1 MCKKKKKQKRRSH
14 QQQLWRLFWTL
25 TLKNAIKC
33 FHWCSHYCY
42 TFCPTP
48 SNQLTPSALLHIFP
62 RIGECLLQHRTRQ
75 TSQTVCASCGRE
87 LIRHR
92 HTHTHSKLETNCH
105 HNFISLAT
113 VSKPRKKCCCCCYW
127 CLFHYQDRLELWW
140 LCQLWWR
147 WQPEHKV
154 AHKVL
159 LGIMWKCEV

>member
-33 FHWCSHYCY
+33 SHWCSHYCY

-87 LIRHR
+87 LIRHM
-92 HTHTHSKLETNCH
+92 HTHTANSKLIATI
-105 HNFISLAT
+105 ISSA
-113 VSKPRKKCCCCCYW
+113 
-127 CLFHYQDRLELWW
+127 W
-140 LCQLWWR
+140 LR
-147 WQPEHKV
+147 SVNHAKSAAV
-154 AHKVL
+154 AA
-159 LGIMWKCEV
+159 IDAFSTIRID